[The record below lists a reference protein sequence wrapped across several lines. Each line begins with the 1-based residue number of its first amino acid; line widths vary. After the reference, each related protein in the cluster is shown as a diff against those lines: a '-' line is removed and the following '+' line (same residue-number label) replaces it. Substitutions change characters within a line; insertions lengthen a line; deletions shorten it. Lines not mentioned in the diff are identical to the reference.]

1 MLLIMVSSL
10 PSEEEE
16 FFLEIYQKYY
26 PYAKKYMMSKLKNQS
41 ELEDAIQ
48 MAFIALIPK
57 VKLLKSFN
65 EYKLNYYIVKTFR
78 SKCMD
83 FNRKYWEKMG
93 YEIPIE
99 TDDAE
104 MQSLMEK
111 IPADIISMEEQTDEC
126 DEYSR
131 RANFLAE
138 IFSKLPERHRD
149 ILLFKYFYG
158 MSNEKIGEQLGIK
171 EQNVG
176 MYIKRARDFV
186 KKMWTLGG
194 ALR

>member
-65 EYKLNYYIVKTFR
+65 EYKLNYYR
-78 SKCMD
+78 
-83 FNRKYWEKMG
+83 N
-93 YEIPIE
+93 PINYC
-99 TDDAE
+99 TYPHARNHPI
-104 MQSLMEK
+104 QSDM
-111 IPADIISMEEQTDEC
+111 
-126 DEYSR
+126 
-131 RANFLAE
+131 
-138 IFSKLPERHRD
+138 
-149 ILLFKYFYG
+149 
-158 MSNEKIGEQLGIK
+158 
-171 EQNVG
+171 
-176 MYIKRARDFV
+176 
-186 KKMWTLGG
+186 
-194 ALR
+194 

>member
-65 EYKLNYYIVKTFR
+65 EYKLLY
-78 SKCMD
+78 C
-83 FNRKYWEKMG
+83 
-93 YEIPIE
+93 
-99 TDDAE
+99 
-104 MQSLMEK
+104 
-111 IPADIISMEEQTDEC
+111 
-126 DEYSR
+126 
-131 RANFLAE
+131 
-138 IFSKLPERHRD
+138 
-149 ILLFKYFYG
+149 
-158 MSNEKIGEQLGIK
+158 
-171 EQNVG
+171 
-176 MYIKRARDFV
+176 
-186 KKMWTLGG
+186 
-194 ALR
+194 